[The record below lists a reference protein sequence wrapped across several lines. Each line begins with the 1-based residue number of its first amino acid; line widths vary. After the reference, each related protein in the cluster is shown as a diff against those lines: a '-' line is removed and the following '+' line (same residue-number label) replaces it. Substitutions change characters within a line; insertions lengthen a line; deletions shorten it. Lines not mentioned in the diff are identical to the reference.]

1 MKHQLFLITC
11 FYKNVVMRNKTVLIT
26 DAHLINDTRTISI
39 VQKMMN
45 ENGLWQKKFVV
56 NS

>member
-1 MKHQLFLITC
+1 
-11 FYKNVVMRNKTVLIT
+11 MRNKTVLIT